1 MLLNYNFRNYNYRL
15 FLYVLLLNIL
25 GVLLIRSATNQD
37 MAVVGKQMMGIA
49 VGLVLVIGLSLFD
62 YHRVL
67 SFAPVIYGICI
78 AGLIAVLVMGVSRGG
93 ATRWL
98 VLPGVGQIQPS
109 EFAKIGLIVFFSW
122 FFSKNQEKINRPAVL
137 ALGAALYLL
146 VFLLIYE
153 QPDLSTDLVTMFVFL
168 CMLFAAGIS
177 YRWI

>member
-49 VGLVLVIGLSLFD
+49 VGLVLVIGLSLFY

-109 EFAKIGLIVFFSW
+109 EFAKIGLIVFFSC

-153 QPDLSTDLVTMFVFL
+153 QPPLDFRRTGRCDSLQYPVCLSSAV
-168 CMLFAAGIS
+168 
-177 YRWI
+177 